1 MVESTTPGSGRNGE
15 PVLPTRRSRREAHV
29 QLSAP
34 ATPSAPSVI
43 PARPVADAQSFP
55 RLAAFGAPTAPVTTP
70 APGSRRAA
78 RLQAAPTAA
87 TVTVPAARTTEPA
100 ATQATRT
107 TEPAATPMPAAPA
120 AHITEPAAA
129 VSEPAQPVTTPIAVV
144 ATESTESAE
153 PTVPTVASFTEL
165 PSAPATATIPVAA
178 APSTPHIARAG
189 RGHRAARTAAPAPR
203 ATQTPAPRVRR
214 SLSRT
219 LFAALIVPALFGT
232 AALPAFASSDQAQ
245 AITDGTS
252 YYTASELIRGDAQT
266 VTVSAQADADLVSRD
281 GYSASHSGTESIAG
295 TALQGYSAPSDL
307 GWWRPTDGPITS
319 PYGPRGL
326 ICNGVGCSN
335 SFHEGIDFGNACGTP
350 IKATASGRVTFVG
363 NAGAYG
369 NRVIIDHGNGVSTV
383 YGHIL
388 SGSFEVAVGDE
399 VDGGVVIASVG
410 ATGVVSGCHLDL
422 KVEVDGE
429 MTDPAA
435 YLTMMGVPKVIF
447 GS

>member
-15 PVLPTRRSRREAHV
+15 PVLPTRRSRREANSA
-29 QLSAP
+29 LSATP
-34 ATPSAPSVI
+34 ALPDVATS
-43 PARPVADAQSFP
+43 RPLVNAQSFP
-55 RLAAFGAPTAPVTTP
+55 RLAPFGAQPATAQATP

-78 RLQAAPTAA
+78 RRAAAPTAPTVLPA
-87 TVTVPAARTTEPA
+87 TA
-100 ATQATRT
+100 QAT
-107 TEPAATPMPAAPA
+107 PAPAAPVAPVA
-120 AHITEPAAA
+120 AIIPEPVQQVTAPVQAAPVQAAPIATPAPTAAA
-129 VSEPAQPVTTPIAVV
+129 PTAPTT
-144 ATESTESAE
+144 ATAAL
-153 PTVPTVASFTEL
+153 PTVASFTAL
-165 PSAPATATIPVAA
+165 PEAPAAEPAPIAAEPATTHAA
-178 APSTPHIARAG
+178 RPGRA
-189 RGHRAARTAAPAPR
+189 HRAARTAATAPR
-203 ATQTPAPRVRR
+203 STPAAAPRVRR

-266 VTVSAQADADLVSRD
+266 VTVSAQANADLVSRD

-350 IKATASGRVTFVG
+350 IKATAAGRVTFVG

-388 SGSFEVAVGDE
+388 SGSFEVAEGDE